1 MSKMIVVDPI
11 ECAGCRTCEM
21 ACSLVHHGACGP
33 SISNMRVVEWV
44 RLGIT
49 VPMTCLQCEDPIC
62 MKACKT
68 GAITRNVVT
77 GAMLINEDVCVGC
90 KMCMLVCPVGAPH
103 YSVAVGKMEKCDL
116 CDGDPT
122 CVKVCPTGAI
132 KYVDA
137 EDAPGDKR
145 RDGASLLVSDM
156 LMKLKDYSPAVET
169 L

>member
-1 MSKMIVVDPI
+1 
-11 ECAGCRTCEM
+11 
-21 ACSLVHHGACGP
+21 
-33 SISNMRVVEWV
+33 
-44 RLGIT
+44 
-49 VPMTCLQCEDPIC
+49 
-62 MKACKT
+62 
-68 GAITRNVVT
+68 
-77 GAMLINEDVCVGC
+77 
-90 KMCMLVCPVGAPH
+90 MCMLVCPVGAPH

-122 CVKVCPTGAI
+122 CVKACPTGAI
-132 KYVDA
+132 KYVDV